1 MIARVVRLLFI
12 ATIDLRL
19 SFRSIRIRGKI
30 EKETLIHIAIEGK
43 KKVESIDVKVP
54 LTLEFR

>member
-1 MIARVVRLLFI
+1 MIARVVRPLFI

-43 KKVESIDVKVP
+43 KKSNRS
-54 LTLEFR
+54 T